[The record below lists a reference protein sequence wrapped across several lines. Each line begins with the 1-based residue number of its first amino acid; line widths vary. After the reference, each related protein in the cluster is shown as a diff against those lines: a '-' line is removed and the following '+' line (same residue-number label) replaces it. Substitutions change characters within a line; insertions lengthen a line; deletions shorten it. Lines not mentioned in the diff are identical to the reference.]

1 MWFHGWNPF
10 PRKVFSTRQNCAMTK
25 TPPPSRPKKK
35 TFVQTAIRLPPALHE
50 EISLAAERN
59 DRSKND
65 EMISRLQL
73 PPGDA
78 RLAAVERQLEELSRL
93 VRRLLDER
101 G

>member
-1 MWFHGWNPF
+1 MAN
-10 PRKVFSTRQNCAMTK
+10 

-35 TFVQTAIRLPPALHE
+35 TFVQTAVRLPPALHE
-50 EISLAAERN
+50 EIGKAAERN

-65 EMISRLQL
+65 EMIARLQA

-78 RLAAVERQLEELSRL
+78 RLAAMERQLEELTRL
-93 VRRLLDER
+93 VRRLLDVA